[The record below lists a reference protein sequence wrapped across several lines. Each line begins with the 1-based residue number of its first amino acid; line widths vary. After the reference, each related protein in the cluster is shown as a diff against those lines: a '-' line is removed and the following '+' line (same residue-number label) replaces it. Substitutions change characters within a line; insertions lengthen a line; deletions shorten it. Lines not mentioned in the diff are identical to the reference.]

1 MMRKV
6 SIDADRI
13 APRLW
18 QGSDPPGGPYLRD
31 LKVDTLVL
39 CAREL
44 QHDPREFPGVKV
56 IHAPMDDANVVPVR
70 IAMDA
75 ATAAARDHKRG
86 KRVLVC
92 CAMGLN
98 RSGLVTALIIW
109 LRSGRIPGW
118 EAVQQVQQRREE
130 ALGNQW
136 FTGYLASLPPYR
148 RMRDARV

>member
-1 MMRKV
+1 MMHKV

-56 IHAPMDDANVVPVR
+56 IHAPMDDASIVPVR

-75 ATAAARDHKRG
+75 AAAAARAHKRG

-92 CAMGLN
+92 CAAGLN
-98 RSGLVTALIIW
+98 RSGLVMALTIW
-109 LRSGRIPGW
+109 MRSGELSGR
-118 EAVQQVQQRREE
+118 ECVEQVRAHRDA
-130 ALGNQW
+130 ALNNPR
-136 FTGYLASLPPYR
+136 FVEYVASLPPR
-148 RMRDARV
+148 RRVRFA